1 MFQSTRN
8 LILSFL
14 DNIYVSF
21 FFPHLFYYFTS
32 RWSSRFNNTV
42 LQEYRIFC
50 TQEMLNLLPKKK
62 KVGREGIVNQ
72 FISLTHVNIKH
83 EQISMKNILGV

>member
-21 FFPHLFYYFTS
+21 FFPICSTTLLAGDPLGLIIPYYKSIGSSVPKKCLTS
-32 RWSSRFNNTV
+32 S
-42 LQEYRIFC
+42 Q
-50 TQEMLNLLPKKK
+50 KKK

-83 EQISMKNILGV
+83 EKISMKNILGV